1 MSESPSYFY
10 GGESPDY
17 RPSRNYGGGES
28 PNYSPSY
35 GSGESP
41 GYQAADNGKKIKK
54 IEENKNKYRQ
64 QQLKAKL
71 TRLAAN
77 RGQRNGGRLG

>member
-41 GYQAADNGKKIKK
+41 GYQAADNGKKI
-54 IEENKNKYRQ
+54 EENKNKYRQ
-64 QQLKAKL
+64 QQLKVKL